1 MNGFAKNATSCL
13 AGLSPATAML
23 SRILQTN
30 ERSFVSDRN
39 SYRSSV
45 SSNTKVNGKPGRSQ
59 SNRFR
64 FDEQLMSQKESSRSR
79 LRVALYSHDTMGLGH
94 LRRNLLIAQALAES
108 PLQATTLLITGAHEA
123 NFFALPAGAD
133 FLTLPRMHKDQNG
146 QYTAG
151 QLAIAVE
158 DLVCLRAESIRSAL
172 DAFRPEVMIV
182 DKVPCGAFG
191 EMLPALQSITEKYDT
206 QCVLGIRDVLDEA
219 KVVRSEWLQS
229 SHEVIDAFYDEL
241 WVYGDQ
247 RVYDPIKEYGWPQNI
262 AGKVRYTGYLDQA
275 KRQKQSPKASSQ
287 NITFAEK
294 GSKQRIVCTL
304 GGGQD
309 GFQLAET
316 FIDALPNTGAEGIL
330 LTGPFMPPHLLRS
343 IQERVAQRTNVRVM
357 EFTPEADQLIS
368 RADRVVAMGGYNTVC
383 EILSYR
389 KPSLLVPRV
398 SPRKEQWIRAQRLQQ
413 LGILDMIHPDELT
426 VTALRDWIEKDVSQP
441 RIHPDVIDFTGL
453 DRIARLVTG
462 LVERKTTKRKT
473 TNRKNCTRD
482 PV

>member
-1 MNGFAKNATSCL
+1 MNEFPKNGTTCL
-13 AGLSPATAML
+13 AGLSPATTVL
-23 SRILQTN
+23 SMMFQAN
-30 ERSFVSDRN
+30 GRSFDSDR
-39 SYRSSV
+39 SDYRSSV
-45 SSNTKVNGKPGRSQ
+45 SGNAEVNGKHGRPQ
-59 SNRFR
+59 SNRLR
-64 FDEQLMSQKESSRSR
+64 FDEQLRSPKEPNQH
-79 LRVALYSHDTMGLGH
+79 RVRIALYSHDTMGLGH

-123 NFFALPAGAD
+123 NFFALPPGAD
-133 FLTLPRMHKDQNG
+133 FLTLPRMHKDEHG

-182 DKVPCGAFG
+182 DKVPSGAFG
-191 EMLPALQSITEKYDT
+191 EMLPALRSITEKYDT
-206 QCVLGIRDVLDEA
+206 RCVLGIRDVLDEA
-219 KVVRSEWLQS
+219 KVVRSEWLES
-229 SHEVIDAFYDEL
+229 SHEVIDKFYNEL

-247 RVYDPIKEYGWPQNI
+247 RVYDPVKEYDWPQDL
-262 AGKVRYTGYLDQA
+262 AEKVHFTGYLDQA
-275 KRQKQSPKASSQ
+275 KRQKQSPQASSQ

-294 GSKQRIVCTL
+294 GRKRRIVCTL

-316 FIDALPNTGAEGIL
+316 FIKALPSTGAEGIL
-330 LTGPFMPPHLLRS
+330 LTGPFMPSHLLRS
-343 IQERVAQRTNVRVM
+343 IQERAAQRTNVRVV

-368 RADRVVAMGGYNTVC
+368 SADRVVAMGGYNTVC

-426 VTALRDWIEKDVSQP
+426 VNSLRDWMTKDVSQSH
-441 RIHPDVIDFTGL
+441 IHPDVIDFAGL
-453 DRIARLVTG
+453 DRIAQLVAG
-462 LVERKTTKRKT
+462 LVERKTASK
-473 TNRKNCTRD
+473 KNFTRGSA
-482 PV
+482 